1 MCNNSLSHS
10 CFFFLKML
18 NNQKDLRVG
27 VNSFMRCIFEFRTGG
42 IFNCNCK
49 AFLFYLILVISQSD
63 FLCATDLI
71 FSSLEANDRSMTLS
85 PSPTLKG
92 SYVDVMFNNDSLR
105 ELASLPPEQRRKKL
119 QKIIDQLSPELLLC
133 PSSDDILSS
142 VFEESISSPSVQSTP
157 PIPSRHVQS
166 KSKSKAIKKQSTSE
180 SARNL
185 PPPLPP
191 KPTAHKPVLKRGN
204 TLSIDNILN
213 GKHDDSDSESD
224 FEKVDEIRKI
234 RYSSRISSEPSI
246 PKYSVKPKETKMTFM
261 SHDHLKVSH
270 DERPKKLQPIAQ
282 VKSRK
287 PSLNRSRSCDLLRI
301 DSPDC
306 SDSSDGSGYAFPF
319 EHIESWRKLVGLRDS
334 SVLTGSLPRLHG
346 MEEEQE
352 SLCYITP
359 NEFRSI
365 VSRVRG
371 ESVKMGHR
379 TSQRVIDRVDSFIKS
394 RQRSSFGDKS
404 EYLSLLGEKGGSWL
418 RRMKDNKKQTSTK
431 PEPKKIKPQQRLNYE
446 NQGIPVLPQ
455 KPPSSFSIAIPQAN
469 VPTTRTPSKK
479 ITEPLSPIVSSPE
492 KTFDDPKYDI
502 SIYNSEVYIKP
513 VTNSP
518 TQRHPSHHKIVSVR
532 QGSPDPSTT
541 ISKGPVLPPKPHLV
555 DIKLKSR
562 ASEPLLL
569 KGSEDDNRPKPTPKP
584 RTKISKN
591 DSKKSADLSVKTFKT
606 EDMDTKE
613 CNHPVSYTIKLI

>member
-1 MCNNSLSHS
+1 MY
-10 CFFFLKML
+10 F
-18 NNQKDLRVG
+18 
-27 VNSFMRCIFEFRTGG
+27 
-42 IFNCNCK
+42 
-49 AFLFYLILVISQSD
+49 LVISQSD

-119 QKIIDQLSPELLLC
+119 QRIIDQLSPELLLC

-142 VFEESISSPSVQSTP
+142 VFEDSISSPSTQSTP
-157 PIPSRHVQS
+157 PIPSRHVQFKTTS
-166 KSKSKAIKKQSTSE
+166 KSITKQSTSE
-180 SARNL
+180 SAKNL

-191 KPTAHKPVLKRGN
+191 RPIPHKPMLKRAN
-204 TLSIDNILN
+204 TGQDIIN

-224 FEKVDEIRKI
+224 FEKVEEIRKI
-234 RYSSRISSEPSI
+234 RYSNRISSEPSI
-246 PKYSVKPKETKMTFM
+246 PKYLVQPKETNMTFV

-270 DERPKKLQPIAQ
+270 DHLKVPHNERPKKLQPIVQ
-282 VKSRK
+282 VKCRK

-306 SDSSDGSGYAFPF
+306 SDSSDSSGYAFPF

-352 SLCYITP
+352 YLCYITP

-404 EYLSLLGEKGGSWL
+404 EYLSLLGESGGSWL
-418 RRMKDNKKQTSTK
+418 RRMKDNKKKTATK
-431 PEPKKIKPQQRLNYE
+431 PMPKQIKPQQRLNYE
-446 NQGIPVLPQ
+446 NQGIPVLPR
-455 KPPSSFSIAIPQAN
+455 KPPSSISITIPQPKGTN
-469 VPTTRTPSKK
+469 TRGPGKK
-479 ITEPLSPIVSSPE
+479 VNEPLSPIVSSPE
-492 KTFDDPKYDI
+492 KTFDDPKYDT
-502 SIYNSEVYIKP
+502 SVYSSEVYIKSL
-513 VTNSP
+513 TNSP
-518 TQRHPSHHKIVSVR
+518 TQRHSSHHKIVPVQ
-532 QGSPDPSTT
+532 QGSPDSPTT
-541 ISKGPVLPPKPHLV
+541 SNKGPILPPKPHLV
-555 DIKLKSR
+555 DIKLRSR
-562 ASEPLLL
+562 ASEPSLL
-569 KGSEDDNRPKPTPKP
+569 KGSEDDYRPKPTPKP
-584 RTKISKN
+584 RTKISKH
-591 DSKKSADLSVKTFKT
+591 DGKKSEENLSVKTFKT
-606 EDMDTKE
+606 EEIDKE
-613 CNHPVSYTIKLI
+613 ESNHPVS